1 MKCNYKKFKIMKYL
15 ILFLG
20 RKNCNYSLKL
30 EKFLKNY
37 STNLISISS
46 KKIGD
51 KINYK
56 KIKNKKIDFIICF
69 RSFILVKKNLIKKTK
84 IAAINFHPGTPK
96 YRGIGCINFAI
107 FNGEKKYGTTTHL
120 IDEKIDHGTIINV
133 KYFKFNKKHNLKDCL
148 DKTHKNMF
156 LQSKKILTQ
165 IFNNQNNL
173 KKFIKINKHQKWSK
187 KLFKRKDL
195 DNLYKIKSKLSK
207 TKIELLKRATIY
219 KNFKPE
225 ILKLKIR

>member
-69 RSFILVKKNLIKKTK
+69 RSFILVKKN
-84 IAAINFHPGTPK
+84 
-96 YRGIGCINFAI
+96 
-107 FNGEKKYGTTTHL
+107 
-120 IDEKIDHGTIINV
+120 
-133 KYFKFNKKHNLKDCL
+133 
-148 DKTHKNMF
+148 
-156 LQSKKILTQ
+156 
-165 IFNNQNNL
+165 
-173 KKFIKINKHQKWSK
+173 
-187 KLFKRKDL
+187 
-195 DNLYKIKSKLSK
+195 
-207 TKIELLKRATIY
+207 
-219 KNFKPE
+219 
-225 ILKLKIR
+225 